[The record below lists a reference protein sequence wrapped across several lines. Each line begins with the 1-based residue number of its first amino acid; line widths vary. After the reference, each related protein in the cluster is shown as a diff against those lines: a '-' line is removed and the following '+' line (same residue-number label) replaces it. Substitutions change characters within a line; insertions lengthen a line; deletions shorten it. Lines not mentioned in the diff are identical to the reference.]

1 MFNVLSIQSPQ
12 GMEKKNGDEGTQYE
26 EGFLQMKQNG
36 SLICGTQ
43 NFCIYSFSVH
53 YWF

>member
-53 YWF
+53 Y